1 MVRKGE
7 LMLAES
13 AEQLTFL
20 ELKTQQKVRKR
31 SGY

>member
-20 ELKTQQKVRKR
+20 ELKIQQEVRKK